1 MSQSWEELEAPVLRW
16 ALNHGGETGVLPYEG
31 DEPFA
36 PIPGLTKPQVAD
48 AIARLEEHG
57 LIAGTSS
64 ATMGYQMWYRIRP
77 TADGLRVL
85 GEWPPAEA
93 ATMNVALS
101 RILRALSGSE
111 ELSEP
116 EQTAARRAAGTI
128 ASTSGDV
135 DYPFDNTWQFTTAG
149 SKPPPPLKPL
159 RASVSRVTRRGR
171 AVTFTVTVKAGK
183 ATVSALAVNGRKHAR
198 LRARRHGN
206 RTVFTARLAPG
217 RWTVTVSYKPAKGY
231 QKVRSAHL
239 TVRIP
244 RGAR

>member
-101 RILRALSGSE
+101 HILRALSSSE

-135 DYPFDNTWQFTTAG
+135 VFD
-149 SKPPPPLKPL
+149 
-159 RASVSRVTRRGR
+159 V
-171 AVTFTVTVKAGK
+171 VKDEM
-183 ATVSALAVNGRKHAR
+183 AR
-198 LRARRHGN
+198 LITGGDA
-206 RTVFTARLAPG
+206 
-217 RWTVTVSYKPAKGY
+217 
-231 QKVRSAHL
+231 
-239 TVRIP
+239 
-244 RGAR
+244 